1 MWYNSSMKIE
11 MTFAPGWTQAIDTS
25 DEGQER
31 VDLATYISD
40 TFKAINGFR
49 PRWWDLR
56 EWSVEDLRAEAKSL
70 EDEVV
75 VSIQRE
81 RADEARR
88 QQEMA
93 DHHLA
98 VAKVMKPA
106 GKTYKP
112 FALQFRALGYDV

>member
-1 MWYNSSMKIE
+1 ME
-11 MTFAPGWTQAIDTS
+11 MTFAPGWTQKIDIS
-25 DEGQER
+25 NEGQER
-31 VDLATYISD
+31 ADLASYISD
-40 TFKAINGFR
+40 TFKAINGIR
-49 PRWWDLR
+49 PRWWNLR
-56 EWSVEDLRAEAKSL
+56 EWSLDDLRAEAKSL

-81 RADEARR
+81 RAQEAAR

-98 VAKVMKPA
+98 VAAAMKPA

-112 FALQFRALGYDV
+112 FALKLRALGYDV

>member
-1 MWYNSSMKIE
+1 MEMK
-11 MTFAPGWTQAIDTS
+11 FADGWTQSIDTS

-40 TFKAINGFR
+40 TFKAINGIR

-56 EWSVEDLRAEAKSL
+56 EWSLDDLRAEAKSL

-81 RADEARR
+81 RAQEAAR
-88 QQEMA
+88 QVEMA
-93 DHHLA
+93 DHHMA
-98 VAKVMKPA
+98 VAMAMKPVSP
-106 GKTYKP
+106 TFKP
-112 FALQFRALGYDV
+112 FTNLKEMLV